1 MTSFDKN
8 KQDEE
13 EWERDKSEKINGE
26 REGQRET
33 GWEINCRERER
44 EIDRE
49 RERETERWKRERD
62 R

>member
-13 EWERDKSEKINGE
+13 EWERDKSEKINRE

-33 GWEINCRERER
+33 GWEINWRERER
-44 EIDRE
+44 ERVSE
-49 RERETERWKRERD
+49 R
-62 R
+62 

>member
-33 GWEINCRERER
+33 GWEINWRERER
-44 EIDRE
+44 EKE
-49 RERETERWKRERD
+49 LVRD